1 MIVNTLNNFLIN
13 QETKNESNIFF
24 EEDIIYVFL
33 NDSGD
38 FDTICEYCDCPE
50 FSKGLSITHL
60 QCIECG
66 HELDGGYNIY

>member
-1 MIVNTLNNFLIN
+1 MKLKTLNEFLSR
-13 QETKNESNIFF
+13 QEQLDQGRIFF
-24 EEDIIYVFL
+24 EEDTVYVFP

-38 FDTICEYCDCPE
+38 FDTVCEYCDCPE
-50 FSKGLSITHL
+50 FTKGLSNTRL